1 MRLASLLLARFAAR
15 TTARSKFSGALAG
28 EDGSLSGAAIACA
41 GARLGCS
48 VGGVGGVV
56 GGVVTRSG
64 AFVRTGPLLR
74 KGGERLADMERNGA
88 TELD

>member
-48 VGGVGGVV
+48 VGGMGGVD
-56 GGVVTRSG
+56 TCSG
-64 AFVRTGPLLR
+64 AFVRTGSLLS
-74 KGGERLADMERNGA
+74 KDSERLADMERNGA
-88 TELD
+88 TELG